1 MTKNISEEEL
11 LLRKRARRRLVGA
24 IVLVILSVIILPM
37 IFDEPKTDKIEKQ
50 EMAINLPPQ
59 RRNAIVEP
67 PPLPNEQLI
76 SKEALEKLTAP
87 TESQSVS
94 KNKPTADD
102 DGAESLPERKRMPI
116 PGIKPKFEK
125 PAVEAKVTTN
135 TSAPAPA
142 PAPAPASIAAPAS
155 AVVTETP
162 KNLVIQLGAF
172 SDSAKAK
179 QQLDGL
185 IANGFNAYTESLK
198 TANGEVTRVRIGPY
212 TNRNTAESELKKL
225 KKLGFEG
232 VLTSR

>member
-59 RRNAIVEP
+59 NRNTIPEP
-67 PPLPNEQLI
+67 PPLPSEQLI
-76 SKEALEKLTAP
+76 SKEALEKLTA
-87 TESQSVS
+87 TAESQSVAKHKLS
-94 KNKPTADD
+94 PDE
-102 DGAESLPERKRMPI
+102 DGVEPLSERKRMPI

-125 PAVEAKVTTN
+125 PVVEAKVTT
-135 TSAPAPA
+135 SLPAPVAAPA
-142 PAPAPASIAAPAS
+142 PAPAPAS
-155 AVVTETP
+155 AVTADTP

-172 SDSAKAK
+172 SDSVKAK

-212 TNRNTAESELKKL
+212 TNRNIAENELKKL
-225 KKLGFEG
+225 KKLGFDG

>member
-59 RRNAIVEP
+59 SRNAIAEP
-67 PPLPNEQLI
+67 PALPNEQLI

-135 TSAPAPA
+135 TSA

>member
-59 RRNAIVEP
+59 SRSAIADS
-67 PPLPNEQLI
+67 PPLPTEQLI
-76 SKEALEKLTAP
+76 SKEALEKLTAS

-94 KNKPTADD
+94 KHKPTSDD
-102 DGAESLPERKRMPI
+102 DGVESLPERKRMPI
-116 PGIKPKFEK
+116 PGIKPRFEK

-135 TSAPAPA
+135 TSVPTSASVAA
-142 PAPAPASIAAPAS
+142 PAPAPAS
-155 AVVTETP
+155 AVVVDTP

-172 SDSAKAK
+172 SHSVKAK

>member
-59 RRNAIVEP
+59 SRNAIAEP

-76 SKEALEKLTAP
+76 SKEALEKLTAS

-135 TSAPAPA
+135 TS
-142 PAPAPASIAAPAS
+142 APAPASIAAPAS

>member
-59 RRNAIVEP
+59 NRNTIPEP
-67 PPLPNEQLI
+67 PPLPSEQLI
-76 SKEALEKLTAP
+76 SKEALERLTA
-87 TESQSVS
+87 TAESQSVAKHKLS
-94 KNKPTADD
+94 IDEDSVEPL
-102 DGAESLPERKRMPI
+102 SERKRMPI

-125 PAVEAKVTTN
+125 PVVEAKVTA
-135 TSAPAPA
+135 SV
-142 PAPAPASIAAPAS
+142 PAPASVAVPVPAP
-155 AVVTETP
+155 VVTADTP

-172 SDSAKAK
+172 SDSVKAK

-212 TNRNTAESELKKL
+212 TNRNIAENELRKL
-225 KKLGFEG
+225 KKLGFDG

>member
-50 EMAINLPPQ
+50 EMAINLSPQ
-59 RRNAIVEP
+59 SRNTIPEP
-67 PPLPNEQLI
+67 LPLPNEQLI
-76 SKEALEKLTAP
+76 SKEALEKLTA
-87 TESQSVS
+87 TAESQSVAKHKLS
-94 KNKPTADD
+94 TDED
-102 DGAESLPERKRMPI
+102 SVESLSERKRMPI

-125 PAVEAKVTTN
+125 PIVEAKVTV
-135 TSAPAPA
+135 SV
-142 PAPAPASIAAPAS
+142 PAPASVTVPVSAS
-155 AVVTETP
+155 VATADAP

-172 SDSAKAK
+172 SDSVKAK

-212 TNRNTAESELKKL
+212 TNRNTAENELKKL
-225 KKLGFEG
+225 KKLGFDG